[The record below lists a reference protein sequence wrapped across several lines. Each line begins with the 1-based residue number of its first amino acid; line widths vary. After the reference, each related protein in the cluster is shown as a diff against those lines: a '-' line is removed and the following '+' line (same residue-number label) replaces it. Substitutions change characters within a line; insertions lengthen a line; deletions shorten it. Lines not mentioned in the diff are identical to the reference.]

1 MLKQKRNHK
10 ILVLSD
16 DPISDRVAGLG
27 MRYLEIAK
35 ALSKEHD
42 VTLFSTSE
50 INQNIKDLKYLSAPV
65 FRTINLGIKILLP
78 NAKLKKDIL
87 EYDAILTQGITLT
100 NLGLLTKFK
109 KTILF
114 DLYCPWFFE
123 NLEAQRNL
131 GHKIEKINLKPLLKI
146 LKRGDFFICAN
157 EKQRDLYLGLL
168 AASGRITPQI
178 YKEDPALRNLIDIV
192 PTGLSAN
199 SPQPTQKV
207 LKGIHPGIGEK
218 DKVLMWW
225 GGIWDWLDPFS
236 LLRALPSILLKR
248 KDLKLVFFG
257 IKHPS
262 LKQAKPSAVEKSVQL
277 AKELNLYNKNV
288 FFLEEWAPY
297 AERGNWLLESDLGIM
312 TYTQNLETRF
322 SWRTRVLDY
331 LWADLP
337 VIISEGDAMADL
349 VKNHNLGRVVK
360 SSDPES
366 IARAILELLDH
377 PEEYSKIKRNI
388 QNFKPQLNWENT
400 IIPIHNFLQKC
411 NVRKL

>member
-1 MLKQKRNHK
+1 MLKQKRNNK

-42 VTLFSTSE
+42 ITLFSTSE
-50 INQNIKDLKYLSAPV
+50 ITGNIKDLKYLSAPV

-78 NAKLKKDIL
+78 NSKLKKEIL

-109 KTILF
+109 KPILF

-131 GHKIEKINLKPLLKI
+131 GHKIEKINLKPLLNI
-146 LKRGDFFICAN
+146 LRRGDFFTCAN

-168 AASGRITPQI
+168 AATGRITPQI

-192 PTGLSAN
+192 PTGLSSV
-199 SPQPTQKV
+199 SPQPTQKA
-207 LKGIHPGIGEK
+207 LKGIHPGIGER

-236 LLRALPSILLKR
+236 LLHAMPQILAKR

-262 LKQAKPSAVEKSVQL
+262 LKQAKPSAAEKCLQL

-360 SSDPES
+360 SSDPAS

-400 IIPIHNFLQKC
+400 IIPIHAFLQKC
-411 NVRKL
+411 NK

>member
-1 MLKQKRNHK
+1 MLKQKRNNK

-50 INQNIKDLKYLSAPV
+50 ITKNIKDLKYLSAPV

-78 NAKLKKDIL
+78 NSKLKKEIL

-109 KTILF
+109 KPILF

-131 GHKIEKINLKPLLKI
+131 GHKIEKINLNPLLNI
-146 LKRGDFFICAN
+146 LRRGDFFICAN

-168 AASGRITPQI
+168 AATGRITPKI

-192 PTGLSAN
+192 PTGLSSV

-207 LKGIHPGIGEK
+207 IKGIHPGIGEK
-218 DKVLMWW
+218 DKLLIWW

-236 LLRALPSILLKR
+236 LLRALPPILEKR

-262 LKQAKPSAVEKSVQL
+262 LKQAKPSSADKSVQL

-297 AERGNWLLESDLGIM
+297 EERGNWLLESDLGVM

-360 SSDPES
+360 SSDPAS
-366 IARAILELLDH
+366 IAQAVLELLDH
-377 PEEYSKIKRNI
+377 PDEYSKIKKNI

-400 IIPIHNFLQKC
+400 IIPIHAFLQKC
-411 NVRKL
+411 NMRKL